1 MAVTN
6 SYMLP
11 HGTRCSESPRVR
23 IPRMWVTSPS
33 TVRASAARI
42 HGPAGAPPARQRLAA
57 TVPTA
62 PVPAPPPRG
71 EAGGPAGGPEA
82 ACAAAGDADGAPPAA
97 AVTPAGTATRA
108 GSVAPSATAPASAVL
123 PCVAGR

>member
-11 HGTRCSESPRVR
+11 HGTRCSDSPRVR
-23 IPRMWVTSPS
+23 IPRMWVMSPS

-62 PVPAPPPRG
+62 PVPPPRPGG
-71 EAGGPAGGPEA
+71 EAGGPAGGAEA
-82 ACAAAGDADGAPPAA
+82 AGAAAEDTAAGDADGAPAA
-97 AVTPAGTATRA
+97 EAVTPAGTATRA
-108 GSVAPSATAPASAVL
+108 G
-123 PCVAGR
+123 

>member
-23 IPRMWVTSPS
+23 IPRMWVMSPS

-42 HGPAGAPPARQRLAA
+42 HGPAGAPPARHRLG
-57 TVPTA
+57 A
-62 PVPAPPPRG
+62 PVPAAPLPRPAQHTTRPRRVGEIPAPQLVAQDPPLPRPQ
-71 EAGGPAGGPEA
+71 ALLQP
-82 ACAAAGDADGAPPAA
+82 
-97 AVTPAGTATRA
+97 TPA
-108 GSVAPSATAPASAVL
+108 SDPLPSPSPRL
-123 PCVAGR
+123 